1 MIENPNRCSF
11 KGCDALGTHRVV
23 IVLANEGATL
33 VKKFEMV
40 NADRSPMRRCLAHQ
54 AHGKQESGEFITT
67 EEQWRW
73 LAERYARS
81 SVAVVGHVAIACRGN
96 TTVHFVDDRVNVAEI
111 PVMVPALGAPGG
123 LEEAGK
129 ARIIS

>member
-23 IVLANEGATL
+23 LVLTNEAATL
-33 VKKFEMV
+33 SKKFNV
-40 NADRSPMRRCLAHQ
+40 ANPDLTPMRRCLAHQ

-67 EEQWRW
+67 EDQWRW

-96 TTVHFVDDRVNVAEI
+96 TTVQFVDDHVNVAEI
-111 PVMVPALGAPGG
+111 PVMVPALGVPGG

-129 ARIIS
+129 VRIIS